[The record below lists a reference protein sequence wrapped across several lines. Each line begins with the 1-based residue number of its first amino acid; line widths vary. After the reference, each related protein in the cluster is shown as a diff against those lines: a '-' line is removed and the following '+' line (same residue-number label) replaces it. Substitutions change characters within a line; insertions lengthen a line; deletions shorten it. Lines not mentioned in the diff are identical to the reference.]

1 MKQFMILALALFLLA
16 GTGYSKQLVLK
27 KAVIEP
33 AAAAPGDSVKI
44 IAEFSG
50 KQKDIRGVTLIT
62 REYPY
67 DGPTIHLQPYKDKK
81 KNIWFFKGAVPY
93 DAPNEIFH
101 LDITAIDKKGKE
113 IITKGLENQSTGHTG
128 TIKFEVKY

>member
-1 MKQFMILALALFLLA
+1 MKKLLILSIAVFLLTSA
-16 GTGYSKQLVLK
+16 GFSKQPVLK

-33 AAAAPGDSVKI
+33 AAAAPGDSIKI
-44 IAEFSG
+44 TAEFSG
-50 KQKDIRGVTLIT
+50 KQKDIRGIT
-62 REYPY
+62 IIAREYPY
-67 DGPTIHLQPYKDKK
+67 DGPTIHLQPCKDKK
-81 KNIWFFKGAVPY
+81 ENVWFFKGAVPY

-113 IITKGLENQSTGHTG
+113 IISKGFENQSTGHAG